1 MQLFSFTAWAP
12 TYVPSPMPPRKA
24 PDAGGL
30 TPLEKRAHAAALAA
44 PEHTLTGED
53 LALRLSDVPIEEQL
67 LAINGLLKKSLFH
80 AQKGPNGI
88 QYVAVSKDEASLY
101 VAPPNDPG
109 SGQWMPTSSSSTTTS
124 KMPRTKVRFSTEPQA
139 SGPK

>member
-1 MQLFSFTAWAP
+1 M
-12 TYVPSPMPPRKA
+12 
-24 PDAGGL
+24 GGL

-67 LAINGLLKKSLFH
+67 LAINGLLKKSLFN

-101 VAPPNDPG
+101 V
-109 SGQWMPTSSSSTTTS
+109 S
-124 KMPRTKVRFSTEPQA
+124 R
-139 SGPK
+139 